1 MDFHRFVKVGTWH
14 LMCKKGELLVQVVS
28 NIQITEI
35 KDGNILNP
43 AGFFADGVEAKIKY
57 PKKDVGLIISDV
69 PAVCAAVYTTNQFQ
83 AAPLKVSQD
92 SISKKGKIQ
101 AVIVNS
107 GCANACTGEKGLADA
122 YETRKL
128 VAEKFQL
135 SEEYVAVAS
144 TGVIGVHLPMDRLAF
159 GIQQLN
165 PGNSVNDAISFQTS
179 IMTTDT
185 MMKSC
190 CFSAEINGK
199 TVTMGG
205 TAKGSGMIHPNMAT
219 MLGFITT
226 DAEVEQAALQM
237 ALRQVTESSFNQI
250 TVDGDTST
258 NDTVYVLANGKAGNE
273 PLNPNHPDWPVF
285 LQLLSATCESIAKQ
299 IAKDGEGAT
308 KLIEVQVN
316 GAKNP
321 LDARMIAKQI
331 VGSSLVK
338 TAVYGADANWGR
350 IISAIGQTNADINPQ
365 NVDIAMG
372 PIEMLKNSEPVSFS
386 EEKALQY
393 LQEDFIQIFVDLH
406 NGESEGKAWGCDL
419 SYDYIKINAS
429 YRT

>member
-1 MDFHRFVKVGTWH
+1 MYTHGVRW
-14 LMCKKGELLVQVVS
+14 KKGEQLVQVVS
-28 NIQITEI
+28 NIKIEEV

-43 AGFFADGVEAKIKY
+43 IGFFADGVEAKIKY
-57 PKKDVGLIISDV
+57 PKKDVGVIISEV
-69 PAVCAAVYTTNQFQ
+69 PAVCAAVYTTNKFQ

-92 SISKKGKIQ
+92 SIAKKGRIQ

-107 GCANACTGEKGLADA
+107 GCANACTGEKGLEDA

-128 VAEKFQL
+128 TAQKFQL
-135 SEEYVAVAS
+135 EEYLVAVAS
-144 TGVIGVHLPMDRLAF
+144 TGVIGVHLPMEKLAN

-165 PGNSVNDAISFQTS
+165 PRNCPENALAFQTS
-179 IMTTDT
+179 ILTTDT
-185 MMKSC
+185 VMKSC
-190 CFSAEINGK
+190 CYSAEINGK

-226 DAEVEQAALQM
+226 DADVEKEALQL

-258 NDTVYVLANGKAGNE
+258 NDTVFVLANGKAGND

-285 LQLLSATCESIAKQ
+285 MQLLSATSESLAKQ

-308 KLIEVQVN
+308 KLIEVWVKGTENQ
-316 GAKNP
+316 

-338 TAVYGADANWGR
+338 TAVYGSDANWGR
-350 IISAIGQTNADINPQ
+350 IISAIGQTNVDINIE
-365 NVDIAMG
+365 NIDIAMG
-372 PIEMLKNSEPVSFS
+372 PIEMLKNSVPVTFS
-386 EEKALQY
+386 EEDALKY
-393 LQEDFIQIFVDLH
+393 LQEDFIQIYVDLH
-406 NGESEGKAWGCDL
+406 NGEAEGKAWGCDL